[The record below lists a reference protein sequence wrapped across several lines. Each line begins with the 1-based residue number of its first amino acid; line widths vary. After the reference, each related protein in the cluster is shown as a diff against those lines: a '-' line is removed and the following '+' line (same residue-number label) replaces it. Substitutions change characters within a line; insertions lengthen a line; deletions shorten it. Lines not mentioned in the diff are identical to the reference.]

1 MIYLTNKEVANGIHP
16 HYDFVNNK
24 IAINNKFNVG
34 DGIFGLS
41 DFEKNELNLMPNED
55 DLIKPY
61 YNNANLVNRYYTNPA
76 NKYWIIYTDSS
87 FKEPNRMN
95 SYPNLKAH
103 LDKFADIITSDN
115 KPYGLHRAREERF
128 FKGEKVIALRK
139 CVGRPLFSYSD
150 FDCYLSATF
159 YIIKTNRVNM
169 KYLTGLLN
177 SKLVK
182 FWLKNRGKMQ
192 GDNYQLDKEP
202 LVAIPIAKPSNEIQQ
217 KIATLVDYIIW
228 LKTNLSEPINDYVDN
243 EYVAQI
249 IEDIIDALVYELYFS
264 LEFSSSNITINSM
277 VNPLNNVSDFY
288 KSLKSDESL
297 ILNQIKI
304 MKVELRNL
312 LMPILSV

>member
-1 MIYLTNKEVANGIHP
+1 MFLALYEVA
-16 HYDFVNNK
+16 
-24 IAINNKFNVG
+24 
-34 DGIFGLS
+34 
-41 DFEKNELNLMPNED
+41 
-55 DLIKPY
+55 
-61 YNNANLVNRYYTNPA
+61 
-76 NKYWIIYTDSS
+76 
-87 FKEPNRMN
+87 
-95 SYPNLKAH
+95 
-103 LDKFADIITSDN
+103 
-115 KPYGLHRAREERF
+115 
-128 FKGEKVIALRK
+128 
-139 CVGRPLFSYSD
+139 
-150 FDCYLSATF
+150 
-159 YIIKTNRVNM
+159 
-169 KYLTGLLN
+169 
-177 SKLVK
+177 
-182 FWLKNRGKMQ
+182 
-192 GDNYQLDKEP
+192 EP